1 MEGLM
6 TLWSDLSIALSSA
19 RSVWCWSVAYLL
31 FLAIHKV
38 WTVTSTADWFGA
50 VLANI
55 QMLGLLIQEVCFT
68 TFTTLVL
75 KRYFPLLI
83 FMGVGAM
90 TDFGALIAKPKAI

>member
-1 MEGLM
+1 
-6 TLWSDLSIALSSA
+6 
-19 RSVWCWSVAYLL
+19 
-31 FLAIHKV
+31 
-38 WTVTSTADWFGA
+38 
-50 VLANI
+50 
-55 QMLGLLIQEVCFT
+55 MLGLLIQEVCFT